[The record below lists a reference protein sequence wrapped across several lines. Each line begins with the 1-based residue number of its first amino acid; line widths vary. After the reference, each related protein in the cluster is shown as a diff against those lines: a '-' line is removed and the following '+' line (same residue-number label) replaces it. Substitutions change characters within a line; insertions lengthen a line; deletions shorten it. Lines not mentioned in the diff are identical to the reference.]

1 MCVVRHIIV
10 VQLATDTCH
19 MIPTSVELKVR
30 EIGTPKI
37 DDIVL
42 CCYVS
47 SLEKD
52 KNEKTGTYK
61 AVR

>member
-1 MCVVRHIIV
+1 MRES
-10 VQLATDTCH
+10 QALF
-19 MIPTSVELKVR
+19 SVELKVR
-30 EIGTPKI
+30 KIGTRKI

-47 SLEKD
+47 SLEKH